1 MKVTID
7 RFEGDFAVVE
17 VSESCFANIPK
28 ILLPDAKEGDIISIT
43 IEESNEKL
51 MENKERLHRLFN
63 RNK

>member
-17 VSESCFANIPK
+17 ISESCFANIPK
-28 ILLPDAKEGDIISIT
+28 ILLPDAKEGDIVSIT
-43 IEESNEKL
+43 IEKNTENLK
-51 MENKERLHRLFN
+51 ENKDRLSRLFN